1 MKKRFLFAIIL
12 LLLLSTYSIQN
23 SFDLNSKLTVKKI
36 IIENNS
42 ILKEEVIRKNLNSLY
57 KTNFFLINSKNLEKK
72 LNTIEL
78 IESFEIKKIYP
89 YIIKIKIF
97 ERKPIAIIQDQNK
110 KKYFTSKGEVID
122 YFEFKQLSDL
132 PVVFGDKYNFKIFYN
147 DLKKIN
153 FPFNQIEKFYLFESK
168 RWDIIFYDSIIV
180 RLPTNNYQK
189 SLKNFLTLKD
199 QINFEKYKIFDYRIN
214 NQLILK

>member
-12 LLLLSTYSIQN
+12 LLLLSTYNIQN

-89 YIIKIKIF
+89 HIIKIKIF

-132 PVVFGDKYNFKIFYN
+132 PIVFGDKYNFKIFYN
-147 DLKKIN
+147 NLKKIN
-153 FPFNQIEKFYLFESK
+153 FPFNQIKKFYLFESK

-180 RLPTNNYQK
+180 RLPTNNYEN

-199 QINFEKYKIFDYRIN
+199 QINFEQYKIFDYRIN

>member
-1 MKKRFLFAIIL
+1 MKIINSINDETIFICNYIIIIF
-12 LLLLSTYSIQN
+12 STYSIQN

-42 ILKEEVIRKNLNSLY
+42 ILKEEVIRKKLNSLY
-57 KTNFFLINSKNLEKK
+57 KTNIFLINSKNLEKK

-89 YIIKIKIF
+89 HTIKIKIF

-132 PVVFGDKYNFKIFYN
+132 TVVFGDKYNFKIFYN

-153 FPFNQIEKFYLFESK
+153 FHFNQIEKFNLFESK
-168 RWDIIFYDSIIV
+168 RWDIIYDSIIV
-180 RLPTNNYQK
+180 RLPTNNYEK
-189 SLKNFLTLKD
+189 RLKNF
-199 QINFEKYKIFDYRIN
+199 
-214 NQLILK
+214 